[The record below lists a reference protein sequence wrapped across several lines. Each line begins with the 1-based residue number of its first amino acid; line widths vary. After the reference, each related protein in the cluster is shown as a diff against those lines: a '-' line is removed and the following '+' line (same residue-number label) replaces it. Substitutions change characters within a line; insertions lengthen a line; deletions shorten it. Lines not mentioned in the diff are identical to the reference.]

1 MFSFADMPTY
11 LQPLPHINIHDKLSC
26 RTIPLGRLVVGRLR
40 DCNKLDTDRKNSARG
55 LCLLPALLLLPLLD
69 TAVDVAKLMLQ
80 RLLPD
85 CVLRKRQTGGLT
97 ENLSLLTKDKRQR
110 WWCDCSHFF
119 ALMTRHCSFY
129 GAPTIR
135 LGGGGDGINSN
146 KRKFVFHFVECTPV
160 DCGTF

>member
-11 LQPLPHINIHDKLSC
+11 LQPLPRINIHDKLSC
-26 RTIPLGRLVVGRLR
+26 RTILLGRLVVGRLR
-40 DCNKLDTDRKNSARG
+40 DYNKLGTDRKNSARG

-97 ENLSLLTKDKRQR
+97 ENLFLLTKDKRQR
-110 WWCDCSHFF
+110 W
-119 ALMTRHCSFY
+119 
-129 GAPTIR
+129 
-135 LGGGGDGINSN
+135 
-146 KRKFVFHFVECTPV
+146 
-160 DCGTF
+160 